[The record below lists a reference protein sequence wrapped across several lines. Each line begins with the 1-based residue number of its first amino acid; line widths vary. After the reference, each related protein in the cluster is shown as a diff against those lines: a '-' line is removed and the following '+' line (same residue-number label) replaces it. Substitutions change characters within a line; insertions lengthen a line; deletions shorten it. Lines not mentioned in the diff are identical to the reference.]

1 MKTSKKGTQH
11 HHNMLQCKMFIALDS
26 FSNDWKASENC

>member
-1 MKTSKKGTQH
+1 MKTSKKGTQLYH
-11 HHNMLQCKMFIALDS
+11 MLQCKMFIALDS